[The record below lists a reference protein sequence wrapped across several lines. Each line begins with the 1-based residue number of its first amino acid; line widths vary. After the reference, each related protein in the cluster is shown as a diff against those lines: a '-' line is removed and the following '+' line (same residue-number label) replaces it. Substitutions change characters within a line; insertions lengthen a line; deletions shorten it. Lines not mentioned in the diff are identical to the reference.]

1 MSLAER
7 KRTERH
13 VWRIWVDTRRRLV
26 SFHKAPGCKLLEF
39 HSRELYQSCVDSY
52 TAQGYRYQ

>member
-1 MSLAER
+1 MAER
-7 KRTERH
+7 KRTERP